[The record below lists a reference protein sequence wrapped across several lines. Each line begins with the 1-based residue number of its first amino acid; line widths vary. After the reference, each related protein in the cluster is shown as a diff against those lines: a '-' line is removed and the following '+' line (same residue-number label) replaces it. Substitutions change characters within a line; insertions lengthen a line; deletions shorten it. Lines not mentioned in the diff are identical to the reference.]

1 MPAPPPIP
9 LQDHE
14 GVNGFDCHERASRS
28 SRFRPVMRQREADFP
43 TRKGEQRKTTTA
55 THKVL
60 QFPARVAAAFA
71 PRRLALAA

>member
-1 MPAPPPIP
+1 
-9 LQDHE
+9 
-14 GVNGFDCHERASRS
+14 
-28 SRFRPVMRQREADFP
+28 MRQREADFP

-71 PRRLALAA
+71 PQQQLALAA